1 MDLKSIACVL
11 IASSA
16 LQLLRVTDA
25 QSQFSVPSE
34 CADDTICFQ
43 NRQKHLNYPQEEIDE
58 ILQNNP
64 VFSNSY
70 DDYDEDEEEL
80 ELLNNDS
87 NDEVNCK
94 TYVTLEPPFFVKGDK
109 WYPVVQSRYLTQN
122 IRNVRCSHEGSQCFQ
137 NLLLQDNI
145 YNATCETQKG
155 KIDIYAYD
163 HTSKEIKLI
172 PIEVNINCKCTV
184 RDVPKE

>member
-122 IRNVRCSHEGSQCFQ
+122 IRNVRCR
-137 NLLLQDNI
+137 I
-145 YNATCETQKG
+145 YCCKIIFTMLHVRRKKG
-155 KIDIYAYD
+155 KSTFMLTTI
-163 HTSKEIKLI
+163 L
-172 PIEVNINCKCTV
+172 V
-184 RDVPKE
+184 RKSNLSR